1 MATPNQESEPK
12 QQDTSNKQQEI
23 NKILFLISTKWIDV
37 LRLLAEISQ
46 LQMELFM
53 KLMNGE
59 KK

>member
-1 MATPNQESEPK
+1 MTEEQDNSKK
-12 QQDTSNKQQEI
+12 QQNI

-53 KLMNGE
+53 KLMGDKE
-59 KK
+59 